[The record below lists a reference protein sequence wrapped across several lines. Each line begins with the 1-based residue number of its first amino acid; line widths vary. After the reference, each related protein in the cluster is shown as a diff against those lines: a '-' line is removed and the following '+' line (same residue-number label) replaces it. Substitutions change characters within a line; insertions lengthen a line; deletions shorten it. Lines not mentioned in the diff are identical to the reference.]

1 MPQRKYDA
9 HLLKQAIL
17 KDYIN
22 YQTFADDCEMTRLG
36 IQAII
41 SGRSKGSRH
50 SYQTMS
56 DVLGIEKETIIK
68 WCRGEK

>member
-9 HLLKQAIL
+9 HPLKQAIL

-22 YQTFADDCEMTRLG
+22 YQTFADDCNMTKDG
-36 IQAII
+36 ILAII

-50 SYQTMS
+50 SYQVIS